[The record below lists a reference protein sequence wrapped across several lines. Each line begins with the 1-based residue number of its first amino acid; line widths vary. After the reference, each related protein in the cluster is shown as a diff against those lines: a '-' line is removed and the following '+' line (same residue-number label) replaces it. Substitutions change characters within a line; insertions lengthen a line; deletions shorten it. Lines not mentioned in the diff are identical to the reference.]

1 MLNGIKEWF
10 GTSGKTSSKPGLS
23 GDGMG
28 IFVEVE
34 ELSSLS
40 LLAQRKSRNKK
51 VQARSRIGGQYQSA
65 QKGRGLEYAETR
77 AYEPGDDVRHIDW
90 RVTARTERPHTKLFR
105 EERERPLMILL

>member
-10 GTSGKTSSKPGLS
+10 GTSGKTSSKS
-23 GDGMG
+23 GSSADGTG

-51 VQARSRIGGQYQSA
+51 AVSYTHLTLPTNSR
-65 QKGRGLEYAETR
+65 
-77 AYEPGDDVRHIDW
+77 V
-90 RVTARTERPHTKLFR
+90 
-105 EERERPLMILL
+105 

>member
-10 GTSGKTSSKPGLS
+10 GTSGKTSSKSGLS
-23 GDGMG
+23 TDGTG

-51 VQARSRIGGQYQSA
+51 VQARSRIGGQYQSH
-65 QKGRGLEYAETR
+65 QKGRGLEYAC
-77 AYEPGDDVRHIDW
+77 
-90 RVTARTERPHTKLFR
+90 
-105 EERERPLMILL
+105 LLYTSPSPRD

>member
-10 GTSGKTSSKPGLS
+10 GTSDKTSSKSGLS
-23 GDGMG
+23 TDGTG

-51 VQARSRIGGQYQSA
+51 FQA
-65 QKGRGLEYAETR
+65 
-77 AYEPGDDVRHIDW
+77 
-90 RVTARTERPHTKLFR
+90 
-105 EERERPLMILL
+105 